1 MLRQYFKKQWD
12 MMKKV
17 IQPYPMRQINKR
29 VSFDAKKEEE
39 KKEED
44 YELNVEQNKQKNNR
58 TDTD

>member
-1 MLRQYFKKQWD
+1 

-39 KKEED
+39 EED
-44 YELNVEQNKQKNNR
+44 DDELNVEQNK
-58 TDTD
+58 